1 MFFLLIAIGFFCFL
15 LVLGSALGKPP
26 LQFAL
31 YGFVILGAI
40 LFVYVV
46 ITIIS
51 VVATG
56 Q

>member
-1 MFFLLIAIGFFCFL
+1 MWLLLIIGLFCFL
-15 LVLGSALGKPP
+15 LVIGKIFGKPP

-31 YGFVILGAI
+31 YGFVILGAA

-51 VVATG
+51 VIISG